1 MPLTSLPVKRS
12 KKIYSALHVVSSIF
26 MTLALVWLT
35 ISTPFV
41 NEAYE
46 IKKEISKQ
54 FPAQQSEED
63 ANLFSNTTEEKN
75 PNVNSLSEYLHDTQ
89 PFEKISVALTK
100 FYKCHPSALY
110 LDFDAELL
118 SPPPEV

>member
-1 MPLTSLPVKRS
+1 MH
-12 KKIYSALHVVSSIF
+12 IVSSLF
-26 MTLALVWLT
+26 MTLALLWLT

-54 FPAQQSEED
+54 FPVPQSDED

-75 PNVNSLSEYLHDTQ
+75 PNANSLSEYLHDTQ
-89 PFEKISVALTK
+89 PFEKISIALTK
-100 FYKCHPSALY
+100 TYKCHSSDLY
-110 LDFDAELL
+110 LDYHGELI